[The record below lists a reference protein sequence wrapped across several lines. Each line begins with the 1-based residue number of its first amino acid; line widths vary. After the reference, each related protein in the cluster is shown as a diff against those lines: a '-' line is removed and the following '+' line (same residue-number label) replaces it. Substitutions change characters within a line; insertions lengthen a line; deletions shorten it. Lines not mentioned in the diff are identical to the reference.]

1 MDPGKTIRYL
11 RQLRGIQQKDLA
23 ASLFIT
29 PPMLSLWERNVQH
42 ITIGNMKKV
51 LDQLDYKLAVKSPDG
66 EISILDYDKLP
77 NLSVSNI
84 DKVYQSIGYKIVIV
98 ERK

>member
-29 PPMLSLWERNVQH
+29 PPMLSLWERNIQH

-66 EISILDYDKLP
+66 EISIFDYDKLP

-84 DKVYQSIGYKIVIV
+84 DEVYQSIGYKIVIV